1 MPRVRGGSRAE
12 VERDRAQAHLSA
24 MQDERHRV
32 HEVEII
38 PPGADRQRGQGED
51 GFSRAM
57 PPGVKPLPPM
67 LRTAILVA
75 AVAAGLGLLA
85 LLVAFAATIALVA
98 IPAALVAGVAAW
110 AGMRWRAWR
119 GGSVK

>member
-1 MPRVRGGSRAE
+1 
-12 VERDRAQAHLSA
+12 
-24 MQDERHRV
+24 MQDDRHRV
-32 HEVEII
+32 HVVEII
-38 PPGADRQRGQGED
+38 PPGADRQQGQGAE

-119 GGSVK
+119 GSRAK

>member
-1 MPRVRGGSRAE
+1 MLRRLGVGWAVERGG
-12 VERDRAQAHLSA
+12 AQAHLIV

-38 PPGADRQRGQGED
+38 PPGAERNRGAGND
-51 GFSRAM
+51 GFGQAG
-57 PPGVKPLPPM
+57 PAAKPLPPM
-67 LRTAILVA
+67 LRSAILVA

-98 IPAALVAGVAAW
+98 IPAALVAGFGAW

-119 GGSVK
+119 GDRAR